1 MPNEVDAVLQSISD
15 SKGHYDIDGVSLWHG
30 HTIVGSGILDSDQ
43 TGDENMKNNEMN
55 KRTTRQLTVPIHG
68 LACGGGGALGLE
80 RQIKKLK
87 GVDKVYVN
95 PATSEA
101 YVDATE
107 GFQLNEMLKL
117 IKKNGFQYDEPRWN

>member
-1 MPNEVDAVLQSISD
+1 
-15 SKGHYDIDGVSLWHG
+15 
-30 HTIVGSGILDSDQ
+30 
-43 TGDENMKNNEMN
+43 MKNKETH
-55 KRTTRQLTVPIHG
+55 KHPIRKLTVPIHG

-107 GFQLNEMLKL
+107 DFQLTEMLRL
-117 IKKNGFQYDEPRWN
+117 IKKNGFQFDEPRWN